1 MQTGAGGANACLGG
15 AAPPSDPDR
24 PQRAAARLG
33 NPRLTESRTEPPK
46 RPNVAALRLLL
57 PFVLPYRWVG
67 IGAGLALIVAAGM
80 MLALGPFVQQL
91 IDKGFS
97 SRSQADLNVTA
108 LQLFGI
114 VAVLAVAT
122 SARFSL
128 VSWLGERIAADLR
141 RGVFECMLSLSPAF
155 FETARTGEIL
165 SRLSADTSI
174 LQTVIGSAISQWL
187 RNGLMLV
194 GAIVML
200 IVTSPKLAAVV
211 VGVVPVVVVPL
222 IVFGRREKR
231 LSRAAQDRVA
241 DVGAY
246 AEESINAIRT
256 VQAFTHEPVDRQRFG
271 ATVEVSVATAL
282 RRVRTR
288 AWLILIVIL
297 LGFGAIIFG
306 LWLGGREVIEG
317 RMTGGELS
325 KFVFFAV
332 LVATSG
338 STITELWGEI
348 QRAAGAT
355 ERLVELLHEQPEIVA
370 PATPAALPE
379 PSQGRVAFDRVT
391 FHYPT
396 RPDRSALEDF
406 SLSVEPGE
414 TVALVGPSGAG
425 KTTVFQLLLR
435 FYDPAEGAVR
445 IDGVDLKTADPAAI
459 RARLGLVSQD
469 PVIFSA
475 NAWENIRYG
484 RPDAT
489 DAEVRDAAE
498 AASAAEFLD
507 KLPSGL
513 DTFLGEKG
521 VRLSGGQRQRIAIAR
536 AILRNPPILLLD
548 EATSALDAESER
560 AVQQALARLAEGR
573 TTLVIA
579 HRLATVRKADRI
591 VVIDHGRVIATG
603 RHDALIHE
611 DGLYARLAR
620 LQFTE
625 AA

>member
-1 MQTGAGGANACLGG
+1 LPSARDATILIP
-15 AAPPSDPDR
+15 AADR
-24 PQRAAARLG
+24 GHRFPEAAIM
-33 NPRLTESRTEPPK
+33 TEIQASPAK

-57 PFVLPYRWVG
+57 PFVAPYRG
-67 IGAGLALIVAAGM
+67 RAAGAALALLVAAGM
-80 MLALGPFVQQL
+80 MLALGPYLRQL
-91 IDKGFS
+91 IDRGFS
-97 SRSQADLNVTA
+97 SGSRAELDATA
-108 LQLFGI
+108 LQLFGV
-114 VAVLAVAT
+114 VAVLAIAT
-122 SARFSL
+122 CVRFSL

-141 RGVFECMLSLSPAF
+141 RSVYDRMLSLSPGF

-187 RNGLMLV
+187 RNGLMLA
-194 GAIVML
+194 GAIFML
-200 IVTSPKLAAVV
+200 VVTSVKLAAVII
-211 VGVVPVVVVPL
+211 GIVPVVIVPL
-222 IVFGRREKR
+222 IIFGRREKR
-231 LSRAAQDRVA
+231 LSRTTQDRVA
-241 DVGAY
+241 DIGAY

-271 ATVEVSVATAL
+271 ATVEASVATAL
-282 RRVRTR
+282 RRINTR

-325 KFVFFAV
+325 AFVLYAV
-332 LVATSG
+332 LVASSG

-348 QRAAGAT
+348 QRAAGAA
-355 ERLVELLHEQPEIVA
+355 ERLVELLNERPEITA
-370 PATPAALPE
+370 PAVPRALPE
-379 PSQGRVAFDRVT
+379 PPLGEIAFDRVT

-406 SLSVEPGE
+406 SLTVAKGE

-435 FYDPAEGAVR
+435 FYDPAAGTVR
-445 IDGVDLKTADPAAI
+445 IDGIDIRQADPAAV
-459 RARLGLVSQD
+459 RARVGLVPQD
-469 PVIFSA
+469 PVIFST

-484 RPDAT
+484 RPEAS
-489 DAEVRDAAE
+489 DAEVRSAAE

-507 KLPSGL
+507 RLPDGF

-560 AVQQALARLAEGR
+560 AVQQALTRLAAGR

-603 RHDALIHE
+603 RHDALIGE
-611 DGLYARLAR
+611 DGLYARLAK

-625 AA
+625 AAA